1 MEKVTLIPA
10 RELSPTKKVNSEEAR
25 TALKVV
31 PREMGVV
38 DAAKTGKDVECR
50 RLFPTDTH
58 TENHEEQ
65 LFPSLFPC
73 AFLSAHP
80 QDEAPHMGHG
90 WVLSVPAPLHSHCN
104 ITLDLLSSVFRAR
117 I

>member
-1 MEKVTLIPA
+1 MEKATLIPA

-25 TALKVV
+25 RVLKVV

-50 RLFPTDTH
+50 RLFPTDPH
-58 TENHEEQ
+58 TQNHEEQ
-65 LFPSLFPC
+65 LFPSLSPC
-73 AFLSAHP
+73 VFLSAHP
-80 QDEAPHMGHG
+80 QDEAPRMGHG
-90 WVLSVPAPLHSHCN
+90 CVLGVPAPLHPHRN
-104 ITLDLLSSVFRAR
+104 ITLDLLRSVFRAR

>member
-1 MEKVTLIPA
+1 MKKATLIPA
-10 RELSPTKKVNSEEAR
+10 RELSLMKKANSEEAR

-50 RLFPTDTH
+50 GLFPTDTH
-58 TENHEEQ
+58 TPRTTKNSCFR
-65 LFPSLFPC
+65 LYSC
-73 AFLSAHP
+73 VFLSAHP

-90 WVLSVPAPLHSHCN
+90 WVLSVPALLHPHCN
-104 ITLDLLSSVFRAR
+104 ITLDLLRSVFRAR